1 MSKKVD
7 RERKKSMNQ
16 RIVKEGRASALPT
29 PSTHTKAFPN
39 AIPRTTQELD
49 KLEI

>member
-29 PSTHTKAFPN
+29 PSTHTKPFPN
-39 AIPRTTQELD
+39 AILRTTQELD